1 MDSKQIQQL
10 LEKYWN
16 CETTL
21 EEEQSLRHYFQGADV
36 PEGLKETAELF
47 RYFEA
52 EKSKALNESFNE
64 VVTKQIR
71 QRQGGKVVS
80 MVSWV
85 QIARVAAGVLVV
97 VVAGYF
103 IRQEVRKSYPAEVAD
118 TYSDPKLAF
127 EETKK
132 ALMMISKSFG
142 KAKKEAGKMN
152 MFNEAEKKIQGKVGE
167 EKKEATI

>member
-1 MDSKQIQQL
+1 MDSKQLEQL

-21 EEEQSLRHYFQGADV
+21 EEELNLRAYFQRNDV
-36 PEGLKETAELF
+36 PDNLRETAALF
-47 RYFEA
+47 RYFEN
-52 EKSKALNESFNE
+52 EKSKALNESFNK
-64 VVTKQIR
+64 VVTKKIKK
-71 QRQGGKVVS
+71 RQGGKLVS

-85 QIARVAAGVLVV
+85 QMARVAAGIAVV
-97 VVAGYF
+97 VAAGYF
-103 IRQEVRKSYPAEVAD
+103 IRQEVRKQYPED

-142 KAKKEAGKMN
+142 KAKQEASKIN
-152 MFNEAEKKIQGKVGE
+152 MFNEAEKKIQGKE
-167 EKKEATI
+167 EEPQTETNI

>member
-1 MDSKQIQQL
+1 MDSKQLEQL

-21 EEEQSLRHYFQGADV
+21 EEELELRAYFQRNDV
-36 PEGLKETAELF
+36 PDNLLETAALF
-47 RYFEA
+47 RYFEN
-52 EKSKALNESFNE
+52 EKSKALSESFNE
-64 VVTKQIR
+64 VVTKQIKK
-71 QRQGGKVVS
+71 RQGGKLVS

-85 QIARVAAGVLVV
+85 QMARVAAGIVVV

-103 IRQEVRKSYPAEVAD
+103 IRQEVRKQYPED

-142 KAKKEAGKMN
+142 KAKQEASKIN
-152 MFNEAEKKIQGKVGE
+152 MFNEAEKKIQGKE
-167 EKKEATI
+167 EEPQTETNI